1 MVTHVVIFSWRPEC
15 VDAQVDQ
22 FRAAL
27 SSLATEL
34 HELVTLIH
42 GPDLGYR
49 NGNGDYGLVAT
60 FADREAWSAYQA
72 HPKHKAFVE
81 SFVLPIE
88 ASRLTIQF
96 GEGGGA

>member
-1 MVTHVVIFSWRPEC
+1 MITHVVIFSWRPEC
-15 VDAQVDQ
+15 VAAQIEQ
-22 FRAAL
+22 FQTAL
-27 SSLATEL
+27 SRLAAEL
-34 HELVTLIH
+34 RELVTLIH

-72 HPKHKAFVE
+72 HPEHKAFVQN
-81 SFVLPIE
+81 FVLPIE

-96 GEGGGA
+96 GEGRGA